1 MLCPECQYDNIS
13 GVDECANCGS
23 ALGSFDQSLSELERS
38 ITSEPVSSMPAHL
51 PVTVSATDSARDAIA
66 CMNSRHI
73 GCVLVEQDGAV
84 VGIFTERDVLNRVT
98 SDLSALDRPV
108 SEVMTPNPE
117 TVHEDET
124 VAYALHAMSVHGYR
138 HLPVANDQG
147 QAISII
153 SARDV
158 LRLLSDRFASAEA
171 N

>member
-23 ALGSFDQSLSELERS
+23 ALGSFDESLSELELS
-38 ITSEPVSSMPAHL
+38 ITSEPVSSIPTHL
-51 PVTVSATDSARDAIA
+51 PVTVAATDSARDAIA
-66 CMNSRHI
+66 CMNRLRI
-73 GCVLVEQDGAV
+73 GCVLVEQDGAI

-98 SDLSALDRPV
+98 GNLAALDRAV

-117 TVHEDET
+117 TIHEDDT
-124 VAYALHAMSVHGYR
+124 VAYALHAMSVQGYR
-138 HLPVANDQG
+138 HLPVANDSG

-153 SARDV
+153 SARDI
-158 LRLLSDRFASAEA
+158 LHLLADRFASVEA